1 VRKKLKKLA
10 LAGGA
15 VRHLQP
21 QALGEAAGGTGYTYG
36 CGCPTWLCVTTNGP
50 YECANACIDP
60 GPPESGFALWGR
72 AIPAAL
78 ATLTRS
84 L

>member
-1 VRKKLKKLA
+1 MRKKLKKLA
-10 LAGGA
+10 LAKET
-15 VRHLQP
+15 VRHLEP

-36 CGCPTWLCVTTNGP
+36 YGCLTWLCVTTNGP

-60 GPPESGFALWGR
+60 V
-72 AIPAAL
+72 PAAL